1 MHYNFDWNPN
11 KAKKNKR
18 KHKISFERATT
29 IFRDPNAV
37 SIADEEHSKDEDR
50 WITMA
55 IDNNG
60 VLLVVSHTFTIIDK
74 STCEIRIISAR
85 KAEKPEIHQ
94 YQIGWTM
101 KKQYDFS
108 KGERG
113 KFYNPTA
120 QFNLPIYLEPEMA
133 EFISEIADKQHTDM
147 NNIVNSLLQKN
158 KELIDSMKLN
168 NQANA

>member
-1 MHYNFDWNPN
+1 
-11 KAKKNKR
+11 
-18 KHKISFERATT
+18 
-29 IFRDPNAV
+29 
-37 SIADEEHSKDEDR
+37 
-50 WITMA
+50 
-55 IDNNG
+55 
-60 VLLVVSHTFTIIDK
+60 
-74 STCEIRIISAR
+74 
-85 KAEKPEIHQ
+85 
-94 YQIGWTM
+94 M

>member
-1 MHYNFDWNPN
+1 
-11 KAKKNKR
+11 
-18 KHKISFERATT
+18 
-29 IFRDPNAV
+29 
-37 SIADEEHSKDEDR
+37 
-50 WITMA
+50 
-55 IDNNG
+55 
-60 VLLVVSHTFTIIDK
+60 
-74 STCEIRIISAR
+74 
-85 KAEKPEIHQ
+85 
-94 YQIGWTM
+94 M

-113 KFYNPTA
+113 KFYDPAA

-133 EFISEIADKQHTDM
+133 KFISEIADKQHTDM